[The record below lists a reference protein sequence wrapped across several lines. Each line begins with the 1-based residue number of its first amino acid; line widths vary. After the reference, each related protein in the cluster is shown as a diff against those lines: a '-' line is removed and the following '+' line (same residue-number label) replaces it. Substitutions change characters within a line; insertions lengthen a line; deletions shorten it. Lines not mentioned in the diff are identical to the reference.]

1 MHSVPSLAILGG
13 PALRNRPFLRWPVFA
28 EADRAALLQT
38 FESGEW
44 GGYGAAV
51 QQFEAEFAKAHDS
64 LHGITTANG
73 TLSLEAAL
81 IACGIGPGD
90 EVIVPPI
97 SFVATATAV
106 LRVGA
111 IPVFADI
118 DSRTYNL
125 NPSNAAAAV
134 TPKTK
139 AIIAVHFAGHP
150 ADMDALMPLAA
161 RHGLAVIEDCAHA
174 HGASWKSRK
183 VGSFSDFGSF
193 SFQQSKNMTAGEGGI
208 LITSDSRLAELAWSY
223 GNQGRSPHGAWYQHD
238 RLGTN
243 LRLTSLQSALLSVQ
257 LRRLPTQL
265 AQRAKNAARL
275 RAGLGAG
282 SILRAPEFDPRVTGH
297 GLHLFVMRLNAQRY
311 PELSRDRVLE
321 ALIAEGI
328 TGASCYP
335 YPLYRNNLFQNH
347 GHRLLPCPNAEQM
360 ARECLWLTNDV
371 LVGSAEDVDDVL
383 SAIAKV
389 TEFAEELL
397 AANTENS
404 Q

>member
-1 MHSVPSLAILGG
+1 MSSLAILGG
-13 PALRNRPFLRWPVFA
+13 PVLRSRPFLQWPVFA

-38 FESGEW
+38 FESGQW

-51 QQFEAEFAKAHDS
+51 RQFEGEFSKAHDS
-64 LHGITTANG
+64 LYGITTANG

-81 IACGIGPGD
+81 ISCGIGPGD
-90 EVIVPPI
+90 EVIIPPI

-106 LRVGA
+106 LRAGA

-118 DSRTYNL
+118 DPRTYNL
-125 NPSNAAAAV
+125 DPSNAAAAV
-134 TPKTK
+134 TPRTK
-139 AIIAVHFAGHP
+139 AIIPVHFAGHP

-183 VGSFSDFGSF
+183 VGSFGNFGSF

-208 LITSDSRLAELAWSY
+208 LITSDPRLAELAWSY

-243 LRLTSLQSALLSVQ
+243 LRLTSLQSALLRIQ
-257 LRRLPTQL
+257 LERLPAQL
-265 AQRAKNAARL
+265 AQRAENAARL
-275 RAGLGAG
+275 RAGLNTG
-282 SILRAPEFDPRVTGH
+282 SILCAPEFDLRVTCH
-297 GLHLFVMRLNAQRY
+297 GLHLFVMRLNTQRC
-311 PELSRDRVLE
+311 PGLSRDRVVE
-321 ALIAEGI
+321 ALVAEGI
-328 TGASCYP
+328 TGASRYP
-335 YPLYRNNLFQNH
+335 YPLYRNRLFQNH
-347 GHRLLPCPNAEQM
+347 EHRVLPCPSAERM
-360 ARECLWLTNDV
+360 TRECLWFTNDV
-371 LVGSAEDVDDVL
+371 LLGSPEDVDDVL
-383 SAIAKV
+383 KAIAKI

-397 AANTENS
+397 VADTETA

>member
-1 MHSVPSLAILGG
+1 MDSVPSLAIHGG
-13 PALRNRPFLRWPVFA
+13 SPVRKRPFLRWPIFA
-28 EADRAALLQT
+28 DADREALLKT

-51 QQFEAEFAKAHDS
+51 RQFESEFAKAHDS
-64 LHGITTANG
+64 LHGITMANG
-73 TLSLEAAL
+73 TVSLEASL
-81 IACGIGPGD
+81 MACGVRPGD

-118 DSRTYNL
+118 DLQTYTL
-125 NPSNAAAAV
+125 DPITAAAAA
-134 TPKTK
+134 TPATK
-139 AIIAVHFAGHP
+139 AMIPVHFAGHP

-174 HGASWKSRK
+174 HGSSWKAQK
-183 VGSFSDFGSF
+183 VGSFGNFGSF

-208 LITSDSRLAELAWSY
+208 LVTSDAKLSELAWSY
-223 GNQGRSPHGAWYQHD
+223 GNQGRSPGGAWYQHD

-243 LRLTSLQSALLSVQ
+243 FRLTSLQAALLRVQ
-257 LRRLPTQL
+257 LERLPMQL

-275 RAGLGAG
+275 RAGLDTG
-282 SILRAPEFDPRVTGH
+282 SILCPPEIDSRVTGH
-297 GLHLFVMRLNAQRY
+297 GLHLFVMRLNTERY
-311 PELSRDRVLE
+311 PNLSRDQVAE

-328 TGASCYP
+328 TGVSYYP
-335 YPLYRNNLFQNH
+335 YPLYRNKLFQI
-347 GHRLLPCPNAEQM
+347 HRCRVSPCPNAEQM

-371 LVGSAEDVDDVL
+371 LLGSADDVDDVL
-383 SAIAKV
+383 RAIAKV
-389 TEFAEELL
+389 TEFAEELI
-397 AANTENS
+397 TENTKKS

>member
-1 MHSVPSLAILGG
+1 MPSLALLGG
-13 PALRNRPFLRWPVFA
+13 SPLRKRPFLRWPIFA
-28 EADRAALLQT
+28 EADRAALLKT

-44 GGYGAAV
+44 GGYGVAV
-51 QQFEAEFAKAHDS
+51 RQFEAEFAKAQDS
-64 LHGITTANG
+64 LHGITAANG

-81 IACGIGPGD
+81 LACGIRPED

-111 IPVFADI
+111 IPVFTDI
-118 DSRTYNL
+118 DLQSYNL
-125 NPSNAAAAV
+125 DPATVAAAITSA
-134 TPKTK
+134 TK
-139 AIIAVHFAGHP
+139 AIIPVHFAGHP
-150 ADMDALMPLAA
+150 ANMDALMPLAA

-183 VGSFSDFGSF
+183 VGSFGNFGSF

-208 LITSDSRLAELAWSY
+208 LVTNDARLAELAWSY
-223 GNQGRSPHGAWYQHD
+223 GNQGRSPSGAWYQHD

-243 LRLTSLQSALLSVQ
+243 LRLTSLQAALLGVQ
-257 LRRLPTQL
+257 LERLPKQL

-275 RAGLGAG
+275 RSGLDSG
-282 SILRAPEFDPRVTGH
+282 SILCAPEFDSRVTAH
-297 GLHLFVMRLNAQRY
+297 GLHLFVMRLNTERH
-311 PELSRDRVLE
+311 PELSRGQVAE

-328 TGASCYP
+328 TGVSYYP
-335 YPLYRNNLFQNH
+335 YPLYRNKLFQNYR
-347 GHRLLPCPNAEQM
+347 HRVLPCPNAEQM

-371 LVGSAEDVDDVL
+371 LLGSAEDVDDVL

-397 AANTENS
+397 SMNTEKA

>member
-13 PALRNRPFLRWPVFA
+13 PALRNRPFLRWPIFA

-51 QQFEAEFAKAHDS
+51 PKFEAEFAKAHDS

-81 IACGIGPGD
+81 IACGVGPED

-118 DSRTYNL
+118 DSRAYNL
-125 NPSNAAAAV
+125 DLSNASAAI
-134 TPKTK
+134 TPRTK
-139 AIIAVHFAGHP
+139 AIIPVHLAGHP

-183 VGSFSDFGSF
+183 VGSFGNFGSF

-208 LITSDSRLAELAWSY
+208 LVTSDSRLAELAWSY
-223 GNQGRSPHGAWYQHD
+223 GNQGRSPHGAWYRHD

-243 LRLTSLQSALLSVQ
+243 LRLTGLQSALLSAQ
-257 LRRLPTQL
+257 LRRLPMQL
-265 AQRAKNAARL
+265 TQRAKNAARL
-275 RAGLGAG
+275 RAGLGAD
-282 SILRAPEFDPRVTGH
+282 SILCAPEFDPRVTGH

-311 PELSRDRVLE
+311 PELSRDRVAE

-328 TGASCYP
+328 TGVSCYP
-335 YPLYRNNLFQNH
+335 YPLYRNKLFQNH

-371 LVGSAEDVDDVL
+371 LLGNAEDVDDVL

-397 AANTENS
+397 AANMERD